1 MNNHVERPLTNAAGA
16 VCPLT
21 VYLAN
26 LAVWNAK
33 LHNLHWNVV
42 GRAFIQVHEYTEG
55 MYDEAAE
62 QYDAVAEAIKMRG
75 GMPEVRLAEF
85 LKIATIK
92 EIEARDFS
100 VSEVLAIVTEDVLT
114 MQTLAKQIREG
125 ADKMGDY
132 LLVAQFDAI
141 LEGYAKRVWFLT
153 AMQKDVCC
161 GTDKAQ
167 EPCCCGH

>member
-1 MNNHVERPLTNAAGA
+1 MNNHVEHPQTNAAGA

-62 QYDAVAEAIKMRG
+62 QYDAAAEAIKMRG

-85 LKIATIK
+85 LKIAM
-92 EIEARDFS
+92 
-100 VSEVLAIVTEDVLT
+100 L
-114 MQTLAKQIREG
+114 
-125 ADKMGDY
+125 GD
-132 LLVAQFDAI
+132 
-141 LEGYAKRVWFLT
+141 T
-153 AMQKDVCC
+153 
-161 GTDKAQ
+161 
-167 EPCCCGH
+167 